1 MIFTGNYSDS
11 TTAIT
16 FAEIK
21 AAGLGSDLTM
31 RAVPKEQIPNRHL
44 LFWYIERK
52 GLEQSNRNM
61 PVAYCCHQC
70 LHWWL
75 PSFSPT
81 WAGENAN
88 ESLPVCAKGLPRT
101 G

>member
-31 RAVPKEQIPNRHL
+31 RAVPL
-44 LFWYIERK
+44 K
-52 GLEQSNRNM
+52 GLS
-61 PVAYCCHQC
+61 HQ
-70 LHWWL
+70 
-75 PSFSPT
+75 
-81 WAGENAN
+81 G
-88 ESLPVCAKGLPRT
+88 
-101 G
+101 

>member
-31 RAVPKEQIPNRHL
+31 RAVPKEPIPNRHL

-61 PVAYCCHQC
+61 PVAY
-70 LHWWL
+70 
-75 PSFSPT
+75 
-81 WAGENAN
+81 
-88 ESLPVCAKGLPRT
+88 
-101 G
+101 